1 MNGNLAADF
10 RADACRGG
18 SVAQND
24 HTGIISSERTENLGK
39 IQLIERRAS
48 RLCKPGKRLEHDDI
62 LCIVDTGYALTED
75 NIELRGKCVLDRLC
89 RRAVAVRSA
98 GSQLLD
104 DAQLLDVPGNGCL
117 RGIEAAFLQ
126 LLQQLFLRLDVVVA
140 DQLEDFFV
148 AFLFHG
154 VTSACR

>member
-1 MNGNLAADF
+1 ML
-10 RADACRGG
+10 
-18 SVAQND
+18 
-24 HTGIISSERTENLGK
+24 
-39 IQLIERRAS
+39 
-48 RLCKPGKRLEHDDI
+48 
-62 LCIVDTGYALTED
+62 Y
-75 NIELRGKCVLDRLC
+75 RLC

-140 DQLEDFFV
+140 DQHEDFFV
-148 AFLFHG
+148 AF
-154 VTSACR
+154 

>member
-10 RADACRGG
+10 RTDASRRG

-48 RLCKPGKRLEHDDI
+48 RLCKPGKRLDHDDI

-75 NIELRGKCVLDRLC
+75 NIELRGKCVLYRLC

-148 AFLFHG
+148 AF
-154 VTSACR
+154 